1 MSEYE
6 SLAEEESA
14 VTAPPSPPEHSILRK
29 RTPTVAGTKTVTWTP
44 PSYIEP
50 PEDEDLPA
58 AEFYKKRL
66 VEARKWLW
74 ANQELVMKFVAV
86 LLLALAGIFILSS
99 LTRFMT
105 MSDEERAS
113 SSSRSS
119 VHLTRQE
126 TVKTYELDMEMA
138 RLANYRTAADVRVS
152 VFLPCTPVMPDEM
165 TAGHVIIGEGNYES
179 GADEGDRREDDA
191 EERYEHV
198 VVSIDDIVAYNEAAL
213 GEDGF
218 AAPKFWEEPVP
229 GLNPCILSIRSPNG
243 FVTHMINPLVLN
255 EREALDDASYAEMTE
270 ELLVSYV
277 DVFPF
282 WTRKRVYYE
291 RLVVQYNQWPGGEEF
306 TRDLDPESSVVLQIQ
321 DGIDL
326 LESSLA
332 YDRFMD
338 GPAVAS

>member
-1 MSEYE
+1 MSEE
-6 SLAEEESA
+6 QDSNKAIEREPASN
-14 VTAPPSPPEHSILRK
+14 LRK
-29 RTPTVAGTKTVTWTP
+29 RKSTKEPRDDIWTAP
-44 PSYIEP
+44 AYIEP
-50 PEDEDLPA
+50 PKDEDLPA
-58 AEFYKKRL
+58 AELYKKRL
-66 VEARKWLW
+66 FQVKKWLW
-74 ANQELVMKFVAV
+74 TNQELVMKFVAV
-86 LLLALAGIFILSS
+86 FLLALAGFFLLSG
-99 LTRFMT
+99 LVRFST

-113 SSSRSS
+113 SSSRHS
-119 VHLTRQE
+119 VHLTKHE
-126 TVKTYELDMEMA
+126 TVKTHELDVEMA
-138 RLANYRTAADVRVS
+138 RLANYKTASEVQVS

-165 TAGHVIIGEGNYES
+165 TAGHVIIGEGNYE
-179 GADEGDRREDDA
+179 GGGERREDDA

-198 VVSIDDIVAYNEAAL
+198 VVSIDDIVEYNTKAL

-218 AAPKFWEEPVP
+218 AAPKFWEDPVP

-255 EREALDDASYAEMTE
+255 EREALDDKSYAELTE

-282 WTRKRVYYE
+282 WTRKRAYYE
-291 RLVVQYNQWPGGEEF
+291 RLVIQYNQWPGGEEF
-306 TRDLDPESSVVLQIQ
+306 TRDLEPGSDVVLQIQ